1 MRGREPR
8 VLSWRLRNQ
17 ERAYAG
23 GNVCRRVR
31 ACMRA
36 LVRVFPPSGSSSRS
50 LAGYIQRARLPSY
63 RAATLAFVDSAKCP
77 WIFPGLPMPADQP
90 DIGGVVRASGS
101 SSRADR

>member
-1 MRGREPR
+1 MYAVRRGE
-8 VLSWRLRNQ
+8 
-17 ERAYAG
+17 
-23 GNVCRRVR
+23 
-31 ACMRA
+31 AC
-36 LVRVFPPSGSSSRS
+36 VPVFPSSPVFGSSSRS

-90 DIGGVVRASGS
+90 DISGVVRASGS